1 MDQARFAFQARV
13 LGGPLSLQVKL
24 DNSDVF
30 DQELTDQWQIIGHE
44 FDDVDDTAHTIT
56 ISLRDKQLTHTQVN
70 EAGDIVADRVVE
82 IQNFAFDD
90 VMLGHVFV
98 EHAVYQHNYNGHG
111 PAVKEQFFG
120 TMGCNGTVTLQFQ
133 GPLYLWLLEHM

>member
-30 DQELTDQWQIIGHE
+30 DGELTNEWQTISHE
-44 FDDVDDTAHTIT
+44 FDDVDDTARVIA
-56 ISLRDKQLTHTQVN
+56 ISLKDKQPEHTQIN
-70 EAGDIVADRVVE
+70 EAGNIVADRVVE

-90 VMLGHVFV
+90 VALGHVFV
-98 EHAVYQHNYNGHG
+98 EQATYEHNYNGNG

-120 TMGCNGTVTLQFQ
+120 TMGCNGTVTLKFQ